1 VIRRRL
7 CAVTA
12 ACLAAA
18 TVSCAPKLVSLPGG
32 PGTVFAEAASAYA
45 QAIERCRDI
54 RTFRAVIGISGRA
67 AGNRFRASVDAGFE
81 RPDKVRLE
89 LPAPGKP
96 IFTFVAAGG
105 QATLLLAREGRVLR
119 DAPPAATL
127 EALAGVAID
136 PAELLAIV
144 AGCGFGAGQPEGGR
158 AFDRGWAAVDVRDTV
173 TYLRQVD
180 GRWQIAAATRGP
192 LEVHYLK
199 YEAGAPVTIRL
210 RAPSTVTG
218 AATDLTIRPSQV
230 DINEALAAEV
240 FLVDIPPETSP
251 LTLDELRQAGPL
263 GR

>member
-1 VIRRRL
+1 V
-7 CAVTA
+7 
-12 ACLAAA
+12 LA
-18 TVSCAPKLVSLPGG
+18 
-32 PGTVFAEAASAYA
+32 
-45 QAIERCRDI
+45 
-54 RTFRAVIGISGRA
+54 ISGRA

-96 IFTFVAAGG
+96 FFTFVAAGG

-158 AFDRGWAAVDVRDTV
+158 AFERGWAAVDVGGTV
-173 TYLRQVD
+173 NYLRHID
-180 GRWQIAAATRGP
+180 GRWRLAAATRGP
-192 LEVHYLK
+192 VEVHYLK

-210 RAPSTVTG
+210 RARSTG
-218 AATDLTIRPSQV
+218 KGATDLTIRPSQV
-230 DINEALAAEV
+230 DINETLAAEV
-240 FLVDIPPETSP
+240 FLVDVPPDTSP